1 MRYRTPVLSVV
12 ALSLV
17 AGCGADSNVS
27 NPLDTTAG
35 GTEGTFVLSEFKIA
49 LDGALPAGQV
59 TVTIDNQGSETH
71 ELVVAAADNVE
82 TMPMKSDGS
91 VDEDKIPEADKVGE
105 VEDIAGQTSTTKTF
119 TLEPGTYVAFCN
131 IVDEMGMAGDTA
143 AGSDN
148 MPVGGGP
155 DSTMMMGGASGH
167 VHFAEGMYMTFTV
180 E

>member
-1 MRYRTPVLSVV
+1 MRYRTPALSVV

-17 AGCGADSNVS
+17 AGCGADSNLS
-27 NPLDTTAG
+27 NPVDTTAG
-35 GTEGTFVLSEFKIA
+35 GTEGAFVLSEFKIA

-71 ELVVAAADNVE
+71 ELVVVAADNVE

-148 MPVGGGP
+148 MPMGGGT
-155 DSTMMMGGASGH
+155 DSTMMGGASGH

>member
-1 MRYRTPVLSVV
+1 MRYRTSALCVV

-17 AGCGADSNVS
+17 AGCGADNDAS
-27 NPLDTTAG
+27 NPVATTAG

-59 TVTIDNQGSETH
+59 TVTIDNQGGETH
-71 ELVVAAADNVE
+71 ELVVVAGDNVG

-148 MPVGGGP
+148 MPMGSG
-155 DSTMMMGGASGH
+155 TENTMMGGTSGH